1 VGVGEIAGAIPDNTA
16 TFLTSLTKNGT
27 GTWILSGNNTYS
39 GATTINAG
47 TLQIGNGNSTGSL
60 SINSTI
66 INNGTLAFN
75 RSNTVTQGTHFS
87 SNGVSGTGSL
97 TQSGSGNLILNAVN
111 TYSGTTTINSG
122 TLVIGNTN
130 ALGSS
135 LVVQSSIAS
144 LLKIDT
150 TGTIA
155 NNMSVYNVQASQNA
169 TLSGAITV
177 NNASWEVDA
186 GDTLT
191 VSGAVSGSGGVT
203 KNGTGTLILSGN
215 NSFTGVTAVN
225 GGTLNAAAA
234 NATGGSTVIDVN
246 SGSFLVTAA
255 NAVNDNAAIN
265 LNGGTFAVSGTFEE
279 TVGALTL
286 SANSTIDLAGFTGTL
301 RFGGV
306 GSWAAGT
313 NLAIWNW
320 NGINQYGTPVGNGAN
335 NRHVVFTNNSGLS
348 NYLDR
353 ISFYS
358 DSGSSFAGNGFEQGF
373 SGTGTE
379 IIAVPEPE
387 TYATAGILLLAG
399 VLVQW
404 MRRKQRT

>member
-1 VGVGEIAGAIPDNTA
+1 
-16 TFLTSLTKNGT
+16 
-27 GTWILSGNNTYS
+27 
-39 GATTINAG
+39 
-47 TLQIGNGNSTGSL
+47 
-60 SINSTI
+60 
-66 INNGTLAFN
+66 
-75 RSNTVTQGTHFS
+75 
-87 SNGVSGTGSL
+87 
-97 TQSGSGNLILNAVN
+97 
-111 TYSGTTTINSG
+111 
-122 TLVIGNTN
+122 
-130 ALGSS
+130 
-135 LVVQSSIAS
+135 VQSSIAS

-155 NNMSVYNVQASQNA
+155 NNMSIYNVQASQNA

-215 NSFTGVTAVN
+215 NSFTGATAVN

-320 NGINQYGTPVGNGAN
+320 NGINQYGTPVGDGAN